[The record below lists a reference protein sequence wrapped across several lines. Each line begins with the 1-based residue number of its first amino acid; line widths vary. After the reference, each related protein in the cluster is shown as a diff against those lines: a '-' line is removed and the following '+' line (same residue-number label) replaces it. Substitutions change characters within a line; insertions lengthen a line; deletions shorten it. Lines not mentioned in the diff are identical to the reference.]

1 ADGATG
7 RSAVAAEL
15 GHGPRMST
23 TLGVDVGG
31 TFTDFFLVDEATG
44 ETRTHK
50 IASTPDDPSRAILQG
65 LEVLVPNGGLAY
77 LAYGTTVATNALI
90 QRRGGRVALITTRGF
105 RDLLEI
111 GRQTR
116 PKIYD
121 LKADHPEPL
130 VPREHRFEVAERA
143 GPAGEVILALS
154 DDEIGRAVTDVR
166 ESGAESVAVCCLF
179 SFLNSSHERR
189 LGEALRAA

>member
-1 ADGATG
+1 
-7 RSAVAAEL
+7 
-15 GHGPRMST
+15 MST

-77 LAYGTTVATNALI
+77 LAHGTTVATNALI

-130 VPREHRFEVAERA
+130 VPREHRFEVAERV

-154 DDEIGRAVTDVR
+154 DDEPGRGAA
-166 ESGAESVAVCCLF
+166 SGAA
-179 SFLNSSHERR
+179 
-189 LGEALRAA
+189 